1 MYTIRIMTYNIH
13 RCQGTDGRT
22 DAARVLEVISRAGP
36 DIVALQEVAGLLDGD
51 QAAWLGERLAMNY
64 YGPSTPGGNA
74 FLSYYPL
81 RAVRQLDLQDGNC
94 LCADVNITGK
104 SLHLFNVRLHE
115 NLQHRRRQLAR
126 LLDANDG
133 IRMHSSM
140 CPVLLLGD
148 FADSFWPLSRGL
160 LLPTLRMAR
169 RPFWPGTFPAW
180 LPLCGRDRI
189 YLGGQLRVIDARIYW
204 SALARHASKHLPL
217 LLTVR
222 VADPRNYLQVKGVK
236 HRCMEIAPG

>member
-13 RCQGTDGRT
+13 RCQGMDGRT
-22 DAARVLEVISRAGP
+22 DPSRVLEVISRAGP

-51 QAAWLGERLAMNY
+51 QAAWLGNRLAMNY
-64 YGPSTPGGNA
+64 YGPTTPDGNA

-81 RAVRQLDLQDGNC
+81 RSVRHLDLQEGSC
-94 LCADVNITGK
+94 LCADVNIVGK

-115 NLQHRRRQLAR
+115 NNQQRRCQIAR
-126 LLDANDG
+126 LLDEKEG
-133 IRMHSSM
+133 IRMHSPG

-148 FADSFWPLSRGL
+148 FADRFWPLSQGM
-160 LLPTLRMAR
+160 LLPALRLAR

-180 LPLCGRDRI
+180 LPFYGRDRI
-189 YLGGQLRVIDARIYW
+189 YFGGQLRVIDARIYW
-204 SALARHASKHLPL
+204 SALARRASSHLPL

-236 HRCMEIAPG
+236 RRCMEIAPG